1 MQLPFPLSVINY
13 EAHII
18 KRRKFRVNVKLFSSA
33 CVPLHSIDQVF
44 KPLCMKTKS
53 WITLFLLAGIGIAF
67 FLLPS
72 CEKLKEATTF
82 KVKYDLPDS
91 HYNIDKLSSLK
102 AEIELFSQPYDAI
115 NVDSIAGSGA
125 KFVER
130 VTLYKLKFS
139 IEKPETSNLNWLNS
153 ARVKIAPVG
162 GTPVEIAS
170 APVINSTDRT
180 IDFIVK
186 DTDLLSIIKDPFI
199 LTVYGN
205 LNGNIPAL
213 PMEVLLQSGL
223 ELTISPIQ

>member
-1 MQLPFPLSVINY
+1 
-13 EAHII
+13 
-18 KRRKFRVNVKLFSSA
+18 
-33 CVPLHSIDQVF
+33 
-44 KPLCMKTKS
+44 MKSKS

-91 HYNIDKLSSLK
+91 RYKIDKLSSLK
-102 AEIELFSQPYDAI
+102 SEVELFSQPYDAI
-115 NVDSIAGSGA
+115 NVDSIAGSNA

-139 IEKPETSNLNWLNS
+139 IEKPETSNLNWLSS
-153 ARVKIAPVG
+153 ARVKIVPAGGSAIEIATAPV
-162 GTPVEIAS
+162 V
-170 APVINSTDRT
+170 NSTDRT
-180 IDFIVK
+180 IDFIVN
-186 DTDLLSIIKDPFI
+186 DTDLLSIIKNPFM

-205 LNGNIPAL
+205 LNGNIPEL

>member
-1 MQLPFPLSVINY
+1 MSQTFNTL
-13 EAHII
+13 
-18 KRRKFRVNVKLFSSA
+18 K
-33 CVPLHSIDQVF
+33 
-44 KPLCMKTKS
+44 MKSKS

-91 HYNIDKLSSLK
+91 RYKIDKLSSLK
-102 AEIELFSQPYDAI
+102 SEVELFSQSFAAI
-115 NVDSIAGSGA
+115 NVDSIAGSNA
-125 KFVER
+125 RFVER

-139 IEKPETSNLNWLNS
+139 IEKPETAKLNWLSS
-153 ARVKIAPVG
+153 ARVKIAPAG
-162 GTPVEIAS
+162 GSAIEIAT
-170 APVINSTDRT
+170 APVVNPADRT

-186 DTDLLSIIKDPFI
+186 DSDLLSIIKTPFV

-205 LNGNIPAL
+205 LNGNIPEL